1 MVVKQPAN
9 LEARAQALYG
19 AWLGG
24 ISLGAVGMALH
35 HKLCHTLGG
44 SFNLPHAETH
54 TVVLP
59 HATAYNAPAAP
70 EAMARIAR
78 ALGGESA
85 ATGLFDLA
93 VSLGALMSLAAI
105 GMKAGDLDKAADI
118 AVQNPY
124 YNPRPVTRD
133 GIRALLQDAFEGKRP
148 RGHASAA

>member
-1 MVVKQPAN
+1 
-9 LEARAQALYG
+9 
-19 AWLGG
+19 
-24 ISLGAVGMALH
+24 MALH

-70 EAMARIAR
+70 EATSRIAR
-78 ALGGESA
+78 ALGASSA
-85 ATGLFDLA
+85 AEGLFDLA
-93 VSLGALMSLAAI
+93 GSLGATASLAAI
-105 GMKAGDLDKAADI
+105 GMKASDLDRAADI

-133 GIRALLQDAFEGKRP
+133 GIRALLQNAFEGRRP
-148 RGHASAA
+148 QAQAVR